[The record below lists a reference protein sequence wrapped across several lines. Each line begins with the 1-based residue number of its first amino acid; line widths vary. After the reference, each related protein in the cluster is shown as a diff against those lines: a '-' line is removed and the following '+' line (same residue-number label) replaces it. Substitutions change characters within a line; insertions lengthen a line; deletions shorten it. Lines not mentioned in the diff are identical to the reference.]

1 MRYAYYARLSKAA
14 KATYRRSDAIAAI
27 TLANARRL
35 RSITEQLERSL
46 ASEDRKRVESHAKAL
61 CNSVAKD
68 IGAPPVVVRVLAV
81 RPSRDWGEL
90 HGLYEPVEGR
100 RRGRITVWMR
110 TARHKRVV
118 AFRTFLRTLLHELC
132 HHLDYEVYAFD
143 DSLHTEGFFKRE
155 SSLFKQL
162 VPDRAVTSE
171 RRRAR

>member
-1 MRYAYYARLSKAA
+1 MRYAYYARLGKAA

-27 TLANARRL
+27 PLENARRL
-35 RSITEQLERSL
+35 RAITNRLERNLADENRKAVETDARALCKSL
-46 ASEDRKRVESHAKAL
+46 AE
-61 CNSVAKD
+61 D
-68 IGAPPVVVRVLAV
+68 IGAPPVLVRVLAV

-132 HHLDYEVYAFD
+132 HHVDYEVYALD
-143 DSLHTEGFFKRE
+143 DSFHTAGFFKRE

-162 VPDRAVTSE
+162 VPDRAESGE
-171 RRRAR
+171 RRHAR